1 MRSARLL
8 HLAAALAAS
17 FSLACVARPARFAD
31 APPVTEIADDE
42 PIDVP
47 LSVEVNDVV
56 EFSDLFVGRP
66 LIEAMRPLRKPPPG
80 DINALDDVPVSSWFR
95 PLDVDPGAFEA
106 TYAEGGAPV
115 PPYKVLLERAPSGNG
130 GIPVVDALGRRFE
143 LRRDPP
149 DRAEVRTAAAA
160 ISARIVRA
168 LGYLT
173 PEVYVS
179 DAVEG
184 DFTSARGA
192 APAVHRLRHGARRAR
207 GAQEAARQDA
217 HRVAG
222 VRAFEQG
229 RLVPLQRHALAPAID
244 VGRTLVAGVRGD
256 DINDRVPHENRRTSR
271 AQARGRVAR
280 HDALHPARPARRL
293 TPAAR
298 RGRLV
303 HYIVGA
309 DKSLGTEGDHRQA
322 PRAEGRDAPPRH
334 PRLRPDPN
342 IPPRSASTRRSAPS
356 ARSIRPIRPCPP
368 LPPMDVTDGA
378 DAYWAARRIAAVPE
392 EMILAVR
399 AGRVSNGT
407 ARRLLFEALLARRR
421 QVVEWAYAQTTPCD
435 FEAVD
440 ERGVVVIDRAVEAGF
455 TDGKVVEY
463 VVTYIDSNS
472 DPRTP
477 ARSSAPRAH
486 ASPSPP
492 RAAFAND
499 IRTRSCASRPRSPAS
514 RPSLAGAAPDARLQG
529 HAAPWPAA
537 LTRSCGRGGVERV
550 GGHSRCFRAWCRL
563 SRIPSPRRHEG
574 RGISRRFFYFL
585 CRKGH
590 EILRERAVGHRDF
603 RGAIGGRSQHFL
615 DAGARAPNPRGG
627 DGGSP

>member
-184 DFTSARGA
+184 DFTSAPEEQHPLSIVSGMEPGEPDVRKKQLA
-192 APAVHRLRHGARRAR
+192 KTLVEWLESAPSSKDGSFRFSATRW
-207 GAQEAARQDA
+207 
-217 HRVAG
+217 
-222 VRAFEQG
+222 
-229 RLVPLQRHALAPAID
+229 PPAID

-256 DINDRVPHENRRTSR
+256 DINDRVPHENRRTLR
-271 AQARGRVAR
+271 ALKLVGAWLGMTRFTP
-280 HDALHPARPARRL
+280 HDLRDAHAGPPGE
-293 TPAAR
+293 
-298 RGRLV
+298 GRLV

-309 DKSLGTEGDHRQA
+309 DKSLGTEAIIGKRPEQKDEMLLLA
-322 PRAEGRDAPPRH
+322 TSAS
-334 PRLRPDPN
+334 RPDPN

-356 ARSIRPIRPCPP
+356 ARRSIPP
-368 LPPMDVTDGA
+368 DTALP
-378 DAYWAARRIAAVPE
+378 
-392 EMILAVR
+392 
-399 AGRVSNGT
+399 
-407 ARRLLFEALLARRR
+407 
-421 QVVEWAYAQTTPCD
+421 
-435 FEAVD
+435 
-440 ERGVVVIDRAVEAGF
+440 
-455 TDGKVVEY
+455 
-463 VVTYIDSNS
+463 
-472 DPRTP
+472 
-477 ARSSAPRAH
+477 
-486 ASPSPP
+486 SPSPRWMSP
-492 RAAFAND
+492 TAP
-499 IRTRSCASRPRSPAS
+499 TPTGPPVASP
-514 RPSLAGAAPDARLQG
+514 
-529 HAAPWPAA
+529 
-537 LTRSCGRGGVERV
+537 
-550 GGHSRCFRAWCRL
+550 
-563 SRIPSPRRHEG
+563 PSPRR
-574 RGISRRFFYFL
+574 
-585 CRKGH
+585 
-590 EILRERAVGHRDF
+590 
-603 RGAIGGRSQHFL
+603 
-615 DAGARAPNPRGG
+615 
-627 DGGSP
+627 